1 MSILRK
7 GTSGINT
14 SMVANRYLTSLF
26 ALTLLCLSMLGMA
39 AEQVGQV
46 LMVTGPASR
55 LDAEGNSQPLEDKSA
70 IYEGDTISTSDGA
83 VMQVKMIDN
92 ALLILQPKTALVIRR
107 YHYPMG
113 KVDEY
118 AARIDL
124 VKGRVRSVTGDLGES
139 NHDAFRLNTP
149 IAAIGIRGTDFEAT
163 TDGETTRVRLH
174 SGAIVIAALDDQC
187 DVAALGPCSTDGSLL
202 LTEDLDSPV
211 AELRSTDSA
220 PRIIELPDFDLD
232 DQSLNNQSDEEHIN
246 SEGQAE
252 EVVDNIADQVGSGS
266 DGGDNGNG
274 NEGGEGD
281 GGFTP
286 IEVPEQWDDQIHW
299 GRWESVTFL
308 SGATVAQLVEADK
321 EILFKN
327 DLFVLFRDDFLA
339 LDSGQAAF
347 GLQAAEAGIINGDSF
362 TPVTLE
368 DGTLMIDFDNQKFET
383 SLAFMGGDID
393 GLVLDAAG
401 TVDNQGHLRSTAGGM
416 DVFGGLAAGN
426 SQAGYLFIHDLDGEA
441 SLQGATQ
448 WQRQ

>member
-1 MSILRK
+1 
-7 GTSGINT
+7 
-14 SMVANRYLTSLF
+14 MVVNRFATLIF
-26 ALTLLCLSMLGMA
+26 ALIMLCSSALGMA

-55 LDAEGNSQPLEDKSA
+55 VDAEGSSSPLADKSV
-70 IYEGDTISTSDGA
+70 IYEGDTLSTAEGS
-83 VMQVKMIDN
+83 VMQLKMIDN
-92 ALLILQPKTALVIRR
+92 ALLILQPKTTLVIRR

-124 VKGRVRSVTGDLGES
+124 IKGRVRSVTGDLGES

-211 AELRSTDSA
+211 AELRSSDTA
-220 PRIIELPDFDLD
+220 PRIIELPDFELD
-232 DQSLNNQSDEEHIN
+232 SQGFNDQSDEEHIN

-252 EVVDNIADQVGSGS
+252 DVVDTIQDQVGGGSGGGGG
-266 DGGDNGNG
+266 DGGQDGND
-274 NEGGEGD
+274 D

-286 IEVPEQWDDQIHW
+286 IEVPDQWDDQIHW

-308 SGATVAQLVEADK
+308 SGATVTELVEADK

-327 DLFVLFRDDFLA
+327 DLFMLFRDDFLA
-339 LDSGQAAF
+339 LDSGEASF
-347 GLQAAEAGIINGDSF
+347 GLQAAEAGILNGDSF
-362 TPVTLE
+362 TPVMLE
-368 DGTLMIDFDNQKFET
+368 DGTLMIDFDDQKFQT
-383 SLAFMGGDID
+383 SLSFLGEGVSGM
-393 GLVLDAAG
+393 VLDASG
-401 TVDNQGHLRSTAGGM
+401 TIDNQGLLRGNAGSM

-426 SQAGYLFIHDLDGEA
+426 SQAGYLFTHDLDDEA